1 MLASKNDLAVNDF
14 QTFYVFA
21 SICTRKAVSLVIMI
35 TPLSSVKRNSVK
47 RTLKALV
54 LSILMCSLNHSQ
66 LKASTFILKIKL
78 LHRLN
83 NK

>member
-35 TPLSSVKRNSVK
+35 TPLSPVKRNSVK
-47 RTLKALV
+47 RASKDLV
-54 LSILMCSLNHSQ
+54 LLMCSLNHSQ

-78 LHRLN
+78 LYRLN

>member
-54 LSILMCSLNHSQ
+54 LILMYSLNHSQ

-78 LHRLN
+78 LYRLN

>member
-35 TPLSSVKRNSVK
+35 TPLSPVKRNSVK
-47 RTLKALV
+47 RTSKALV
-54 LSILMCSLNHSQ
+54 LLMCSLNHSQ

-78 LHRLN
+78 LYRLN

>member
-54 LSILMCSLNHSQ
+54 LKYTHVL
-66 LKASTFILKIKL
+66 A
-78 LHRLN
+78 
-83 NK
+83 

>member
-35 TPLSSVKRNSVK
+35 TPLSSVKSNSVK

-54 LSILMCSLNHSQ
+54 LILMYSLNHSQ

-78 LHRLN
+78 LYRLN

>member
-1 MLASKNDLAVNDF
+1 MLASKNDLAVNDS

-54 LSILMCSLNHSQ
+54 LILMCSLNHSQ

-78 LHRLN
+78 LYRLN